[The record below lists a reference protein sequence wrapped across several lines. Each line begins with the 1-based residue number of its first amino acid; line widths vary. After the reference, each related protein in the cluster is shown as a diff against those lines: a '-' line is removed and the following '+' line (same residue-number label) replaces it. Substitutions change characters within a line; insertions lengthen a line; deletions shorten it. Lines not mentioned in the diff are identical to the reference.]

1 MRTLIALAAAAAF
14 TTAPAFAAKVT
25 IEFTPEESP
34 AVTVILDDAAM
45 TITGPD
51 GIAPFTFD
59 APTNTMCVEM
69 EPKTCVTF
77 EGEAK
82 TAVAGESSAYTSNN
96 GSSGVAKVLSVE

>member
-25 IEFTPEESP
+25 IEFTPEGADP
-34 AVTVILDDAAM
+34 ITVVLDDVAM
-45 TITGPD
+45 TVTGPD
-51 GIAPFTFD
+51 GTAPFTFD
-59 APTNTMCVEM
+59 VPTNTMCVVM

-82 TAVAGESSAYTSNN
+82 EAVAGESAAYTSNN
-96 GSSGVAKVLSVE
+96 GTSGVAKVLSVE